1 MACQYV
7 IPFIYLILA
16 YTRMSLK
23 LWRSPIPGKDHKM
36 KSTPLYLISLIPGNS
51 DEGRD
56 INLIAK
62 KKKSIKMMTSV
73 VVIFGICWLPFF
85 IFKMVKIFWA
95 PFEE

>member
-1 MACQYV
+1 MGEPYNKYV
-7 IPFIYLILA
+7 
-16 YTRMSLK
+16 
-23 LWRSPIPGKDHKM
+23 
-36 KSTPLYLISLIPGNS
+36 SLIPGNS

-56 INLIAK
+56 MNLIAK